1 MKRKLKLA
9 SLLLFTVLSLSLV
22 ACNTEETSSN
32 TTTTQTTTTT
42 TTTTTTDLG
51 PFIDYAHL
59 PENMLRL
66 DYTKSKGFFE
76 DGIAQVDLASG
87 VQSCIDGDTAH
98 FKSRVGDDT
107 TIKVRFY
114 GIDTPESTGDIQ
126 EWGIPAKNY
135 CRERLMAAQE
145 NGTIVLSIPSVN
157 YDVPQHDSTGIRYLG
172 VVWINETVKDAPIDQ
187 LYCLNLLMVQEGF
200 SPDKDANDERLA
212 YLTPVFRD
220 ACLQAQ
226 KFKLHI
232 YSDEVD
238 VLFPNSAFTPT
249 PVKSILDEYL
259 YLLDNGI
266 DPESVDEEGNN
277 VFTFQYR
284 NVAIEGTVAHY
295 ADNTVYIQ
303 QYDKDGGE
311 WYSLPIFLGY
321 NSPAMYRTI
330 NNRVNFKGTIT
341 ATSAHG
347 LQMTNVT
354 LPIVSFGSEEESE
367 VLAYAKDVVGTE
379 NERHVYDVTRQDLD
393 HTNGSYYDYLYQ
405 VVRIGGLSDG
415 ALVPTGGY
423 NNDNPGENG
432 YTLYVTGRDDSY
444 SFNISVPFDYRTD
457 EGELITD
464 YSWFVGKK
472 LIITGAYSFYIY
484 NGRTNYIITVG
495 SNADFEFAA

>member
-66 DYTKSKGFFE
+66 DYTKSNGFFE

-157 YDVPQHDSTGIRYLG
+157 YDIPQHDSTGIRYLG
-172 VVWINETVKDAPIDQ
+172 VVWINETVKDAPFDQ

-277 VFTFQYR
+277 VFSFQYR

-303 QYDKDGGE
+303 QYDKDDGK

-444 SFNISVPFDYRTD
+444 SFNISGLLVK
-457 EGELITD
+457 
-464 YSWFVGKK
+464 S
-472 LIITGAYSFYIY
+472 
-484 NGRTNYIITVG
+484 
-495 SNADFEFAA
+495 